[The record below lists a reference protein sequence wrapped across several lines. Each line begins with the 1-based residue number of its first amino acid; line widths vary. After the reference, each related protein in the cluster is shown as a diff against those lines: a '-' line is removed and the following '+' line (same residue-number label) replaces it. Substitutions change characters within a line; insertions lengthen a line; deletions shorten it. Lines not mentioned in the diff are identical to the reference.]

1 LEPTGDGLAFVWF
14 NERNV
19 LRSRSALAVLA
30 VSMLILGACGEDAAS
45 STTTTTVVETT
56 TSSPTTTSMAT
67 TTSTTTATTSS
78 APATTTTAG
87 SSELPGEPI
96 DFGPAAGDT
105 LAVIGVA
112 HDDVLNLRAA
122 PGADQDI
129 VEGIPPTYDA
139 LTAVGQTRQLPGSF
153 WIAVDYQGTEGWVN
167 LRYVGYLGDTTDA
180 TQAVIDDLGEVPSA
194 ETMLELG
201 FIVAESFASEEP
213 VSEIVLVVAPTVG
226 DLGEITYD
234 VIGLGDDA
242 VRGVRVHVFGEPI
255 VEAFT
260 LDAVEVTTLCGRGVD
275 AGACV

>member
-1 LEPTGDGLAFVWF
+1 
-14 NERNV
+14 
-19 LRSRSALAVLA
+19 LAVLA

-56 TSSPTTTSMAT
+56 TSSLATTTTSMAT
-67 TTSTTTATTSS
+67 TTTTTAATTTS

-139 LTAVGQTRQLPGSF
+139 LTAVGETRELPGSF

-167 LRYVGYLGDTTDA
+167 LRYVGYLGETNDTTHIA
-180 TQAVIDDLGEVPSA
+180 AEEGLPAA
-194 ETMLELG
+194 ETMLDLG
-201 FIVAESFASEEP
+201 FLMAKAVASVDP
-213 VSEIVLVVAPTVG
+213 PSEIVLVVAPTVG
-226 DLGEITYD
+226 DLGEVTYD

-242 VRGVRVHVFGEPI
+242 VRGLRVHVFGQPI
-255 VEAFT
+255 DEAFT
-260 LDAVEVTTLCGRGVD
+260 LDTVEETALCGRGVD